1 MDLYMAGSTFK
12 GLDEWLQEK
21 GYNKLLSQE
30 NDRRIIATW
39 IEAKRKGQAS
49 NSKLFIDSGAFSAH
63 TKGIEI
69 DVDEYIE
76 YLNENDDAFTIYAQV
91 DKIPGRFGQPKTR
104 EEKLEAPRISWEN
117 YLYMVERLKSP
128 KKLLPV
134 FHQGEDFKWL
144 HNILEYRD
152 KNGEPIEYMGVSPAN
167 DVSTV
172 LKDKWLRSVYDI
184 ITRSSNPNIKT
195 HALGMTSL
203 KVLEKYP
210 FTSADST
217 SWIMTAVNGSIFS
230 DYGTILVSDVSK
242 NNPSHYNFLHP
253 TAKQTILDFISKH
266 GFTMEQLSTDYKQ
279 RELYNITYL
288 MDWASKY
295 KVKPTSWKIS
305 KLF

>member
-63 TKGIEI
+63 TKGVEI

-76 YLNENDDAFTIYAQV
+76 YLNANDDAFTIYAQV

-104 EEKLEAPRISWEN
+104 EQKLEAPKISWEN
-117 YLYMVERLKSP
+117 YLYMVDKLKSP

-152 KNGEPIEYMGVSPAN
+152 KNGEPI
-167 DVSTV
+167 
-172 LKDKWLRSVYDI
+172 
-184 ITRSSNPNIKT
+184 
-195 HALGMTSL
+195 
-203 KVLEKYP
+203 
-210 FTSADST
+210 
-217 SWIMTAVNGSIFS
+217 
-230 DYGTILVSDVSK
+230 
-242 NNPSHYNFLHP
+242 
-253 TAKQTILDFISKH
+253 
-266 GFTMEQLSTDYKQ
+266 
-279 RELYNITYL
+279 
-288 MDWASKY
+288 
-295 KVKPTSWKIS
+295 
-305 KLF
+305 